1 MEPAKGCR
9 ICTRPPSG
17 SGENSRAWSTVTL
30 CQERVKHD
38 LLGGDGS
45 NRGKTARRGCGL
57 PQAGRGQG
65 AALGCEAAHRRRVAR
80 QVALFRHRTG
90 PILAPTPL
98 RSDTLGGGDRP
109 AFARPAHLPRQ
120 TRADG
125 KRLDLDLF
133 GGLVAALVSGPTL
146 FRVIG

>member
-1 MEPAKGCR
+1 MISWVAMDR
-9 ICTRPPSG
+9 IVERQ
-17 SGENSRAWSTVTL
+17 RAADAAYRK
-30 CQERVKHD
+30 QAA
-38 LLGGDGS
+38 
-45 NRGKTARRGCGL
+45 GK
-57 PQAGRGQG
+57 
-65 AALGCEAAHRRRVAR
+65 V
-80 QVALFRHRTG
+80 
-90 PILAPTPL
+90 L
-98 RSDTLGGGDRP
+98 RSDAKRLTDGELLAKLRSFGIELDRSSLQRLCDRTLLAEELAQ